1 MLAKPEPRRIGPKT
15 SIIGNIWCFYKSYD
29 TSQQDHWNSYVAQE
43 GCTNRRTDQSLENL
57 CLQYFSS
64 LNPCFLEL
72 ASSLATPNLLW
83 FRFVW
88 SLKLFHDNSPQYHL
102 NSNGISP
109 SKQKGILPR
118 SLQAD
123 KTAEYPKKKNK
134 TKSDKT
140 DMPIP

>member
-1 MLAKPEPRRIGPKT
+1 MKRRVFNRRFKQGKGKGRGGHKKKRPGFRPRSKGGKAFKRSSKKGNNKSSTTMLAKPEPRRIGPKT

-83 FRFVW
+83 FRFV
-88 SLKLFHDNSPQYHL
+88 
-102 NSNGISP
+102 
-109 SKQKGILPR
+109 
-118 SLQAD
+118 
-123 KTAEYPKKKNK
+123 
-134 TKSDKT
+134 
-140 DMPIP
+140 